1 MIKSLHITNYA
12 LIDEIEIDFSE
23 GFNIITG
30 ETGAGKSIILGA
42 LTLLLGGRADTRVIR
57 RGERKSIIEAVF
69 SLHDASGIKELLSKN
84 DLDAQ
89 NDGELILR
97 RELAPQGR
105 TRAFINDTPVKLPLL
120 REVAE
125 RLVDIHSQHENQLL
139 VQADYQIGIL
149 DSLAANDNILVEY
162 RKAYNDFRKAL
173 KDFTDTRDL
182 IRRSRDDADFIQFQ
196 YEQLSE
202 LSLVPGEQTSL
213 EQEREILSN
222 ADELKN
228 SLSLALDPLVN
239 LPESAVSQLSAAIAA
254 VRDLADTLNDD
265 SLDFNALADR
275 LETARID
282 ISDVADTLSQT
293 DIAIA
298 ADPERLAEVEERL
311 GSLYSLELK
320 HHVSDADALI
330 ELRDN
335 LGKQLEALENA
346 DLVMAKLEA
355 AAKRAK
361 KVAWNLA
368 EKLSESREKAAA
380 EFSDKLQERAKPLG
394 MPNLRFEVSII
405 RGKLGA
411 DGFDQIQFLCAF
423 NKNQTLMPVGD
434 TASGGEISRL
444 MLTIKSIVAEKMHL
458 PAIIFDEVDT
468 GVSGD
473 IAVRMGSL
481 MAEISKY
488 LQVITITHLP
498 GVAALGNSHYKV
510 YKEDDD
516 TSTNTRIRT
525 LSDEERASEIAF
537 MISGSA
543 KDETALANARAL
555 LQKGLKHNN

>member
-12 LIDEIEIDFSE
+12 LIDDIEIDFSE

-42 LTLLLGGRADTRVIR
+42 LTLLLGGRADTKIIR
-57 RGERKSIIEAVF
+57 CSDRKSVIEAVF
-69 SLHDASGIKELLSKN
+69 CIRDTTGIKELLLEN
-84 DLDAQ
+84 DLDSH
-89 NDGELILR
+89 NDDELILR

-105 TRAFINDTPVKLPLL
+105 TRAFINDTPTKLPLL
-120 REVAE
+120 RRVAE

-139 VQADYQIGIL
+139 TQADYQLGIL
-149 DSLAANDNILVEY
+149 DSLATNDKIISEY
-162 RKAYNDFRKAL
+162 REAYNTFRNAL

-182 IRRSRDDADFIQFQ
+182 ILRSRDDADFVQFQ

-202 LSLVPGEQTSL
+202 LSLEPGEQISL

-239 LPESAVSQLSAAIAA
+239 LQDSAVSQLSAAIAA
-254 VRDLADTLNDD
+254 VRDLADSLNDN
-265 SLDFNALADR
+265 SLDFNSLADR

-282 ISDVADTLSQT
+282 ISDVAYSLSQT
-293 DIAIA
+293 DASIA

-311 GSLYSLELK
+311 GALYSLELK
-320 HHVSDADALI
+320 HHVSDVDALI

-346 DLVMAKLEA
+346 DMIMAKLET

-368 EKLSESREKAAA
+368 EKLSETRMKAAA
-380 EFSDKLQERAKPLG
+380 EFSEKLQDRAKPLG
-394 MPNLRFEVSII
+394 MPNLRFEVSLT
-405 RGKLGA
+405 RGKLGP

-423 NKNQTLMPVGD
+423 NKNQALMPVGD

-444 MLTIKSIVAEKMHL
+444 MLSIKSIVAEKMHL

-473 IAVRMGSL
+473 IAVRMGAL
-481 MAEISKY
+481 MSEISRY

-498 GVAALGNSHYKV
+498 GVAALGDSHYKV

-516 TSTNTRIRT
+516 TYTNTRIKT
-525 LSDEERASEIAF
+525 LSIDERADEIAF
-537 MISGSA
+537 MISGSTS
-543 KDETALANARAL
+543 DETALANARTL
-555 LQKGLKHNN
+555 LSKGLKYNN